1 MTTATATAPAA
12 PVLTLT
18 YVSSARQLFT
28 IEELVEL
35 VEQTRRK
42 NERLGVSGLL
52 LYSGGNVIQTLEGP
66 PETVDQLFWTIA
78 DDPRHSEVRLLE
90 RRARDDRAFA
100 TWSMG
105 FRHLSAREV
114 ADTSGYTAFV
124 RHSVGRDLDTHPE
137 SAFELLERFRAT
149 AVQ

>member
-1 MTTATATAPAA
+1 MTTAPTSAS

-18 YVSSARQLFT
+18 YVSTARELFT
-28 IEELVEL
+28 IDELVEL
-35 VEQTRRK
+35 VEHTRRK
-42 NERLGVSGLL
+42 NERLAVSGLL
-52 LYSGGNVIQTLEGP
+52 LYSGGNVIQTLEGA

-78 DDPRHSEVRLLE
+78 DDPRHTAVRLLE
-90 RRARDDRAFA
+90 RRGRDDRAFA

-105 FRHLSAREV
+105 FRHLTAREM
-114 ADTSGYTAFV
+114 ADTAGYTSFV

-149 AVQ
+149 AV